1 MKNYIMLNG
10 YWLAIVVLCAF
21 VAPMAKRKVM
31 ADKATSTVSYAAKH
45 PLHSWEGVSHD
56 VNCAMIY
63 NDESKQP
70 ESVAVS
76 IKVASFDSDNNNRD
90 SHAVEAM
97 EGIKFPN
104 VTFTSSDIKSGDNGA
119 LTAKGTLTFHGIA
132 KPVTLQATQK
142 ESGGKMTLT
151 GEFPVNMTDYKIER
165 PSLLGLKTEDAMM
178 LRFNVVFTL

>member
-10 YWLAIVVLCAF
+10 YLLAIVVLCAF
-21 VAPMAKRKVM
+21 VAPTAKRKVM
-31 ADKATSTVSYAAKH
+31 ADKTASTVSYAAKH

-70 ESVAVS
+70 ESIAVS

-97 EGIKFPN
+97 EGIKYPN
-104 VTFTSSDIKSGDNGA
+104 VTFTSSDIKADNGA
-119 LTAKGTLTFHGIA
+119 LTAKGTLTFHGVA
-132 KPVTLQATQK
+132 KPVTLQATTK
-142 ESGGKMTLT
+142 ETAGKITLT

-165 PSLLGLKTEDAMM
+165 PSLMGMKTEDAMV
-178 LRFNVVFTL
+178 LRFNVVFSL